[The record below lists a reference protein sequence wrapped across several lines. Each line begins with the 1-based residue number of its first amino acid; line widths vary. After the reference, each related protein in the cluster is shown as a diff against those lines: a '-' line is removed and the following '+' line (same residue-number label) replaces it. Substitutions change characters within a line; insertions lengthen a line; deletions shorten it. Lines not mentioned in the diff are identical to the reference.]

1 MRHNIGHSNPHDELK
16 IISSIFFC
24 LQVDGELKV
33 IFIDS
38 HWDLDK
44 KATDL
49 EKQEQK
55 FNEYTEELWQVA
67 DSVEVRFFYETD

>member
-1 MRHNIGHSNPHDELK
+1 M
-16 IISSIFFC
+16 
-24 LQVDGELKV
+24 DGELKV

-67 DSVEVRFFYETD
+67 DRVEVRFFYEND